1 MQTMTVE
8 EIKHYCTNCAI
19 DQYAAMIHVHGDYNL
34 STLVRNANFFGFK
47 GVFYVGGKRDWD
59 RRGSVGTHNYT
70 PMTHYK
76 SEQDFIDAC
85 KQLGLRIVA
94 VENNIPK
101 YVSKTKNFIPTYT
114 PVKNSIYVFGEE
126 QAGLSDLILDNVD
139 EILTLPAYGS
149 VRSINVG
156 STSAII
162 LYTIRHN
169 YAKSD

>member
-1 MQTMTVE
+1 MQNMTVD
-8 EIKHYCTNCAI
+8 EIKQYCINRAI

-76 SEQDFIDAC
+76 SEQDFIDSC

-101 YVSKTKNFIPTYT
+101 YASKTTNFLPTYV
-114 PVKNSIYVFGEE
+114 PMKNSIYVFGEE
-126 QAGLSDLILDNVD
+126 QAGLSDLILDNSI
-139 EILTLPAYGS
+139 EIITLPAYGS

-156 STSAII
+156 PTSAII
-162 LYTIRHN
+162 LKTVRTN
-169 YAKSD
+169 YK